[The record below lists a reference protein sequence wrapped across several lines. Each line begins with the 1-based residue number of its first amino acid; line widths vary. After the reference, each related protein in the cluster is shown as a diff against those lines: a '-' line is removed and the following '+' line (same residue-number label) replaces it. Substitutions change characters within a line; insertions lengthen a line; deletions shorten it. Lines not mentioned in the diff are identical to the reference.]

1 MQTMNQLF
9 LLGHVGKNTEVHHF
23 PDGGRKA
30 TVSLCTN
37 SGKGENKIP
46 HWHTCIFYGV
56 SADLVSALKKGD
68 ALSVVGTLEYRSW
81 NDQNGQNRTAAEIKV
96 DDFSVIK
103 GELGQIQ
110 NQGQNNGQGGY
121 SHQNRQQNN
130 GQGQQQ
136 SRQQNNGQGGYSNQN
151 HQQNNGQGQQQSR
164 QQNNGQGG
172 YSHQNHQQ
180 NNGQGQQQSRQQNNG
195 QGGYS
200 NQDHQQSNGQ
210 GQQQKPAGRSQAPHS
225 GHSSPHSQHTGR
237 SQGGYGNQHQQVN
250 HHQSDVNMDYHHN
263 GSHDFEMNGHHSYRA

>member
-37 SGKGENKIP
+37 SGKGENKVP
-46 HWHTCIFYGV
+46 QWHTCIFYGV

-110 NQGQNNGQGGY
+110 NQGQNNGQG
-121 SHQNRQQNN
+121 
-130 GQGQQQ
+130 QQQ

-164 QQNNGQGG
+164 QQNNGQRG
-172 YSHQNHQQ
+172 YGQQ
-180 NNGQGQQQSRQQNNG
+180 NQRN
-195 QGGYS
+195 
-200 NQDHQQSNGQ
+200 
-210 GQQQKPAGRSQAPHS
+210 
-225 GHSSPHSQHTGR
+225 
-237 SQGGYGNQHQQVN
+237 
-250 HHQSDVNMDYHHN
+250 
-263 GSHDFEMNGHHSYRA
+263 

>member
-9 LLGHVGKNTEVHHF
+9 LLGHVGKNTEVHNF

-37 SGKGENKIP
+37 SGKGENKVP
-46 HWHTCIFYGV
+46 QWHTCIFYGV

-68 ALSVVGTLEYRSW
+68 SLSVVGALEYRSW
-81 NDQNGQNRTAAEIKV
+81 TDQSGNNRVTAEIKV
-96 DDFSVIK
+96 ADFSVIK

-110 NQGQNNGQGGY
+110 NQSQNNQNGY
-121 SHQNRQQNN
+121 SNQNRQQQN
-130 GQGQQQ
+130 
-136 SRQQNNGQGGYSNQN
+136 RQQNNGQGGYSNQN
-151 HQQNNGQGQQQSR
+151 SQQNNAQGQQQSR

-172 YSHQNHQQ
+172 YSHQEHQQ
-180 NNGQGQQQSRQQNNG
+180 NNA
-195 QGGYS
+195 
-200 NQDHQQSNGQ
+200 Q
-210 GQQQKPAGRSQAPHS
+210 GQQQKSTGRSQAPHS
-225 GHSSPHSQHTGR
+225 GQNNVSSPHSQHTGR
-237 SQGGYGNQHQQVN
+237 SQSGYGNQHQQVN